1 MAINT
6 YGVTLKWGET
16 NSDVAKVVDIKD
28 FPDMIG
34 G

>member
-1 MAINT
+1 MAMNT
-6 YGVTLKWGET
+6 FGVKLLWGE
-16 NSDVAKVVDIKD
+16 SADAVAKVVDIKD

>member
-1 MAINT
+1 MAMNT
-6 YGVTLKWGET
+6 YGIRLLWGE
-16 NSDVAKVVDIKD
+16 SAEAVEKIVDIKD

>member
-1 MAINT
+1 MALNT
-6 YGVTLKWGET
+6 YGIFLKWGESAET
-16 NSDVAKVVDIKD
+16 VEKVVDIKD

>member
-1 MAINT
+1 MALNT
-6 YGVTLKWGET
+6 YGVLLKWGTSAE
-16 NSDVAKVVDIKD
+16 NVEKIVDIKD

>member
-1 MAINT
+1 MALNT
-6 YGVTLKWGET
+6 YGVSLKWGESLEAVT
-16 NSDVAKVVDIKD
+16 KVVDIKD